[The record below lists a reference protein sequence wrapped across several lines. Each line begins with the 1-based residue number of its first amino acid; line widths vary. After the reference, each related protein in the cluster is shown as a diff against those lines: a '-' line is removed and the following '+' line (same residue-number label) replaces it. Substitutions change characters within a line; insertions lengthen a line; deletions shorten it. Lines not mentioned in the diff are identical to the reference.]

1 MLKLFT
7 LPGAGVIRSSSPFSW
22 KAESLLRLA
31 KLPYEKEYVADFSKM
46 PKGKVPVLQDGEQ
59 WIADSHFIAQ
69 YLKTQYQF
77 DLDRTLSAEQKAIGH
92 AFSRMVEEHLYWT
105 SVYNRFVDPIGKPFM
120 MQAMFDGVPSEQA
133 EEIFAVLQANVIKQM
148 QGHGIGRHSLD
159 EIYRLGFADL
169 DAISDYLGHKS
180 YLFGDEI
187 TSADGAIVPV
197 IASLIQ
203 TPIDTEIA
211 RYARAKANLA
221 AYVERFDH
229 AVFGEE

>member
-7 LPGAGVIRSSSPFSW
+7 LPGAGAIRSSSPFSW

-120 MQAMFDGVPSEQA
+120 MQAMFDGVRPIQMLFHHSAKRVPDGFLLGAQR
-133 EEIFAVLQANVIKQM
+133 AV
-148 QGHGIGRHSLD
+148 
-159 EIYRLGFADL
+159 
-169 DAISDYLGHKS
+169 
-180 YLFGDEI
+180 
-187 TSADGAIVPV
+187 
-197 IASLIQ
+197 
-203 TPIDTEIA
+203 
-211 RYARAKANLA
+211 
-221 AYVERFDH
+221 
-229 AVFGEE
+229 

>member
-7 LPGAGVIRSSSPFSW
+7 LPGAGAIRSSSPFSW

-92 AFSRMVEEHLYWT
+92 AFSR
-105 SVYNRFVDPIGKPFM
+105 S
-120 MQAMFDGVPSEQA
+120 VPSEQA

-187 TSADGAIVPV
+187 TSADVAIVPV

-203 TPIDTEIA
+203 TPIDTKIA